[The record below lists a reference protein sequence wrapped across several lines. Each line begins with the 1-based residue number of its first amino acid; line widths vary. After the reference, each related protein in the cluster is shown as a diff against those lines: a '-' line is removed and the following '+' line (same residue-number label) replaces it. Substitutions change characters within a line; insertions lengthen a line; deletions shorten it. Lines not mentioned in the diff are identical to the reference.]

1 MQTLKINTTT
11 YTLASL
17 DRVLAVQA
25 LAGKITGKHKPV
37 RPKAPKRTYPKFGE
51 SLSTHAY
58 VRDYYAMNAP
68 GVYCATRN
76 QAAALEAGNAAL
88 DMFEPLSKH
97 LSVPQGVDSM
107 EVEQ

>member
-11 YTLASL
+11 YKLHTLE
-17 DRVLAVQA
+17 RVLAVQA

-37 RPKAPKRTYPKFGE
+37 RPKAAKRTYPRFGE

-58 VRDYYAMNAP
+58 ARDFYAMNAL
-68 GVYCATRN
+68 GETNHFA
-76 QAAALEAGNAAL
+76 
-88 DMFEPLSKH
+88 PLSKH
-97 LSVPQGVDSM
+97 ISVPQGVDSM

>member
-17 DRVLAVQA
+17 ERVLAVQA

-37 RPKAPKRTYPKFGE
+37 RPKAPKRTYPRWGA
-51 SLSTHAY
+51 SLSTSDY
-58 VRDYYAMNAP
+58 VRDYYAMNAL
-68 GVYCATRN
+68 GETNHFA
-76 QAAALEAGNAAL
+76 
-88 DMFEPLSKH
+88 PLSKY

-107 EVEQ
+107 EVEA

>member
-1 MQTLKINTTT
+1 MHTLKINTAT

-25 LAGKITGKHKPV
+25 LAAKITGKHRPV
-37 RPKAPKRTYPKFGE
+37 RIKADKRTFPRFGE

-58 VRDYYAMNAP
+58 VRDYYAMNAL
-68 GVYCATRN
+68 GETNHFA
-76 QAAALEAGNAAL
+76 
-88 DMFEPLSKH
+88 PLSTH
-97 LSVPQGVDSM
+97 LSVPVGVDSM

>member
-17 DRVLAVQA
+17 ERTLAVQA
-25 LAGKITGKHKPV
+25 LTSKITGKHKPV

-58 VRDYYAMNAP
+58 VRDYYAMNAL
-68 GVYCATRN
+68 GESNHFA
-76 QAAALEAGNAAL
+76 
-88 DMFEPLSKH
+88 PLSKH
-97 LSVPQGVDSM
+97 LSVPVGVDSM
-107 EVEQ
+107 EVEV